1 MQQELYTKKQQSLV
15 INTAGKKVLTK
26 NQEAFN
32 KLTKRIEKLHK
43 DVEKKELQFDT
54 ALKIY
59 GNEIHPIVNQLDAHK
74 RNLVTILWDIYQS
87 HKLSKTD
94 QRHLKTILKD
104 HVIALCHQP
113 GGREDE
119 TLKAMFTQLNGE
131 TFESIERKEKESLK
145 EELLRAA
152 KLMDLDIN
160 LDGIDTGDL
169 NAMQE
174 KVVEL
179 EQKMAEKQEKEEQQY
194 NQFKK
199 SKAAAKKK
207 TAKQLESER
216 MQKAADEMKQKNIST
231 IYKQLA
237 KLFHPDLEQDE
248 ERKIEKEVLMKE
260 LTAAYEAKNLHT
272 LLMLELKWIHNEN
285 DHLETLGE
293 EKLSIY
299 LQILREQARDL
310 EYEINSISH
319 QPRYAVLMEVCGISV
334 HRNPL
339 ETVYQHLNGLKQ
351 IESAFKKDLKAFQS
365 PTALKHIKEM
375 IQEWKKH
382 QQQNRVFHDMEEEFM
397 NIIFK

>member
-1 MQQELYTKKQQSLV
+1 MQHELFPQKQEGLV

-59 GNEIHPIVNQLDAHK
+59 GDEIHPIVNQLAGHRRK
-74 RNLVTILWDIYQS
+74 LVTVLWDAYQS

-94 QRHLKTILKD
+94 QRHLKNILKY
-104 HVIALCHQP
+104 HVTELCHLP
-113 GGREDE
+113 EGRKDADLNE
-119 TLKAMFTQLNGE
+119 MFAKLNGE
-131 TFESIERKEKESLK
+131 TFEKMEQREKEALK
-145 EELLRAA
+145 EEMLRAA
-152 KLMDLDIN
+152 KLMDLDID
-160 LDGIDTGDL
+160 LEDMDMGDI
-169 NAMQE
+169 NSVHE
-174 KVVEL
+174 KVNEL
-179 EQKMAEKQEKEEQQY
+179 EQKMAEKQEQEEQQY
-194 NQFKK
+194 AQFKK
-199 SKAAAKKK
+199 KKPEKKK

-216 MQKAADEMKQKNIST
+216 MQKATDEMKQKNIST

-248 ERKIEKEVLMKE
+248 ERKIEKEALMKE
-260 LTAAYEAKNLHT
+260 LTAAYEAKNLHS

-310 EYEINSISH
+310 EFEVNSIAH
-319 QPRYAVLMEVCGISV
+319 QPRYSVLMEVCGLRV
-334 HRNPL
+334 QRYPL
-339 ETVYQHLNGLKQ
+339 ETVYQHLSELKRV
-351 IESAFKKDLKAFQS
+351 ESTFKKDLKAFQS
-365 PTALKHIKEM
+365 PTALKHLKEM
-375 IQEWKKH
+375 IQEWKYE
-382 QQQNRVFHDMEEEFM
+382 QQQREDLLIWSESL
-397 NIIFK
+397 

>member
-1 MQQELYTKKQQSLV
+1 MQQELYPQKQQGLV
-15 INTAGKKVLTK
+15 ITTAGKKVLTK
-26 NQEAFN
+26 NQQAFN

-43 DVEKKELQFDT
+43 DVEKRELQFDT

-59 GNEIHPIVNQLDAHK
+59 GDEIHPVVNQLVAH
-74 RNLVTILWDIYQS
+74 RRLLVTVLWEAYQS

-94 QRHLKTILKD
+94 QRHLKNILKD
-104 HVIALCHQP
+104 HVIELCHQP
-113 GGREDE
+113 EGRADAALNE
-119 TLKAMFTQLNGE
+119 MFAKLTGE
-131 TFESIERKEKESLK
+131 TFESMEQREKECLK
-145 EELLRAA
+145 EEMLRAA

-160 LDGIDTGDL
+160 LDGLDTNDMR
-169 NAMQE
+169 AMQE
-174 KVVEL
+174 KVNEM
-179 EQKMAEKQEKEEQQY
+179 EQKMAEKQEQEEEQY
-194 NQFKK
+194 AHYKK
-199 SKAAAKKK
+199 SKPAKKK

-248 ERKIEKEVLMKE
+248 ERKIEKEALMKE
-260 LTAAYEAKNLHT
+260 LTAAYEAKNLHM

-310 EYEINSISH
+310 EQEVNSISH

-334 HRNPL
+334 QRYPL
-339 ETVYQHLNGLKQ
+339 ETVYQHLNELKQ

-375 IQEWKKH
+375 IQEWKQDR
-382 QQQNRVFHDMEEEFM
+382 QQKREVDDMEEEFM
-397 NIIFK
+397 NMVFK